1 MFFKYSRTGVTYRL
15 TYEKSTVGWWCV
27 INTSQSRV
35 HLVAFI
41 LQTINCLPTMAD
53 FRDQLPKKY
62 KDVDFTNA
70 IALLVLMQQIQEQE
84 PLSDSDVVVVDRD
97 GKWLY

>member
-1 MFFKYSRTGVTYRL
+1 
-15 TYEKSTVGWWCV
+15 
-27 INTSQSRV
+27 
-35 HLVAFI
+35 
-41 LQTINCLPTMAD
+41 MAD

-62 KDVDFTNA
+62 KDADFTNA

-84 PLSDSDVVVVDRD
+84 PLADPDVVVVDRD

>member
-1 MFFKYSRTGVTYRL
+1 
-15 TYEKSTVGWWCV
+15 
-27 INTSQSRV
+27 
-35 HLVAFI
+35 
-41 LQTINCLPTMAD
+41 MAD

-70 IALLVLMQQIQEQE
+70 IALLVLMEQIQEQE
-84 PLSDSDVVVVDRD
+84 PLSDPDVIAIDRK

>member
-1 MFFKYSRTGVTYRL
+1 MS
-15 TYEKSTVGWWCV
+15 
-27 INTSQSRV
+27 
-35 HLVAFI
+35 
-41 LQTINCLPTMAD
+41 AD

-70 IALLVLMQQIQEQE
+70 IALLVLMQQIQKQE
-84 PLSDSDVVVVDRD
+84 PLSDPDVVVVDRD